1 MIPVKIAS
9 IRRET
14 PTIKSFM
21 LDLNGQAFS
30 FKPGQWIDCYADIN
44 VRHLQGIVG
53 GAREIAGYSITTS
66 PLETNDFGIAVKLVG
81 DNPVTNYMHESAR
94 IGNTLYVDGGHGD
107 FFYERGIA
115 DSITLIAGGI
125 GITPLMSI
133 MRYVDEIEPNVRAS
147 LFYSA
152 KSPSEL
158 AFHDELFAMA
168 YRHHNTNVVFT
179 VTQQSDEQWDGYFG
193 RIDESMLKAGGFDP
207 NDMFFVCGPPSM
219 IQNMIALLKRM
230 GADDSRIRYEQ
241 WW

>member
-21 LDLNGQAFS
+21 LDLNGQEFS

-44 VRHLQGIVG
+44 GR
-53 GAREIAGYSITTS
+53 REIAGYSITTS
-66 PLETNDFGIAVKLVG
+66 PLETDDFGIAVKLVG
-81 DNPVTNYMHESAR
+81 DNPVTNYMHEDAR
-94 IGNTLYVDGGHGD
+94 IGDTLYVDGGQGD
-107 FFYERGIA
+107 FFYERGIS

-152 KSPSEL
+152 KSPSEM
-158 AFHDELFAMA
+158 AFHDELFAMT
-168 YRHHNTNVVFT
+168 YRRHNTSVVFT
-179 VTQQSDEQWDGYFG
+179 VTQPPGDGWDGHVG

-207 NDMFFVCGPPSM
+207 NDMFFVCGPPPM
-219 IQNMIALLKRM
+219 IQDMIALLKRM
-230 GADDSRIRYEQ
+230 GVDDSRIKYEQ